1 MVISSHCRVACIK
14 HALLVAVM
22 VGTVVGLVVVQTS
35 EVSGHENSIITRLI
49 FVYPEE
55 RADRDRKYPYE

>member
-1 MVISSHCRVACIK
+1 MISSHCRVACIK

-22 VGTVVGLVVVQTS
+22 VRTVVGLVVVQTN
-35 EVSGHENSIITRLI
+35 EGFGHENGKITGFI
-49 FVYPEE
+49 SVYPKE